1 MEIKSIVCVN
11 LDTSANVCFLR
22 WKEKAKLK
30 KENFNKIQIVQR
42 ANNGHIDI
50 YVLEESYIYAP
61 VYVYVYMSMSVYAC
75 VYLVARQVLARD
87 ILVENCRR
95 RRNQPRLRA
104 VQPTTIFAPNRK
116 EFFSIQSTTHSGLHV
131 QRIDAAVFL

>member
-1 MEIKSIVCVN
+1 MERKNKI
-11 LDTSANVCFLR
+11 
-22 WKEKAKLK
+22 K

-87 ILVENCRR
+87 NIGGKLPPP
-95 RRNQPRLRA
+95 Q
-104 VQPTTIFAPNRK
+104 K
-116 EFFSIQSTTHSGLHV
+116 STTTTSCTTNNDFCAQQEG
-131 QRIDAAVFL
+131 VF